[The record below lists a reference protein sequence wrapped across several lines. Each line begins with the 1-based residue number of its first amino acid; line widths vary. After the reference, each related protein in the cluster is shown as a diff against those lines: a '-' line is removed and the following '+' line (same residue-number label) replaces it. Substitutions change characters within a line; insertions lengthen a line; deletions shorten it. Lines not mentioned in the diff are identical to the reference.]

1 MNEQPVASS
10 SIRAKV
16 ERSSLGTPE
25 ARRERALIADSDA
38 RVIVSRAAAYPTEV
52 RARDRGG
59 QSPCQHLYQGAG
71 PIQPRPGD
79 LSRRPYEGAGHMA
92 ELPELRGPRDML
104 YAMTHPENAGPPFL
118 AERGPV

>member
-16 ERSSLGTPE
+16 ERSSLGTPD
-25 ARRERALIADSDA
+25 ARRERARIADSDA
-38 RVIVSRAAAYPTEV
+38 RMVVSRAAAYPTEV

-59 QSPCQHLYQGAG
+59 RPPCQHLYQGTG
-71 PIQPRPGD
+71 SIQPRPGD
-79 LSRRPYEGAGHMA
+79 QARRLHEGAGDQA
-92 ELPELRGPRDML
+92 ESPERRSPRDML
-104 YAMTHPENAGPPFL
+104 HAVTRQKMPEPSFL